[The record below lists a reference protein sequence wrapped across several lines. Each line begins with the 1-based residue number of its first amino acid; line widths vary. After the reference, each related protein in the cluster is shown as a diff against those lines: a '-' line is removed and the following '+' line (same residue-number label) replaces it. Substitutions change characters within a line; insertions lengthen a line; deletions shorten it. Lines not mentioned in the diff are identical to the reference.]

1 MSNQQDGQKRARTG
15 GKDGRMSRREFMAGT
30 SAAAFTFS
38 IMKPGLVRGTEA
50 NSKISMGLI
59 GCGGRG
65 VWLADLCKQHGGY
78 EMVAGADYFGDRVN
92 SFGERFKIPKDRLY
106 ETLSGYQ
113 RLLESDVDAVMVE
126 TPPYFHPEQAAA
138 AVEAGKHVYLAK
150 PIAVDVPGCQ
160 SVGAS
165 GKKATEKKLCFL
177 VDFQTRANEFYIE
190 ALKRVHAGAIGELV
204 FGEAT
209 YHAGFPFNHM
219 VEALAKD
226 PTNSEVR
233 LRSWGLD
240 RVLSGD
246 IITEQN
252 IHTLDV
258 LNWVMD
264 KPPIQ
269 AFGNGG
275 RKFRNEV
282 GDIWGNFTVLFQYSK
297 DVGVTFSSRQSNG
310 YGTDEGIKNR
320 MFGTEGVLE
329 TTYGGKVLIRAA
341 KEDFYRGG
349 ETTNIYTEGAKTNL
363 ATFYDNITGGK
374 FENSTVKPSVQS
386 NLLTVLGRTA
396 AYENRVVTWKE
407 IMSSREKLK
416 IDRKGLKS

>member
-1 MSNQQDGQKRARTG
+1 MKGQQKKTHTG
-15 GKDGRMSRREFMAGT
+15 RNSKQISRRQFVAGA
-30 SAAAFTFS
+30 SAAALTFS
-38 IMKPGLVRGTEA
+38 IIKPQLVRGSQA
-50 NSKISMGLI
+50 NSKISLGII

-65 VWLADLCKQHGGY
+65 VWLADLCRQHGGY
-78 EMVAGADYFGDRVN
+78 EIAAGADYFGDRVN
-92 SFGERFKIPKDRLY
+92 NLGQSFKIPKDRLY
-106 ETLSGYQ
+106 DSLSGY
-113 RLLESDVDAVMVE
+113 RKLLDSDVDAVMIE
-126 TPPYFHPEQAAA
+126 TPPYFHPEQVAA

-160 SVGAS
+160 SIGQS
-165 GKKATEKKLCFL
+165 GEKATENKLCFL

-190 ALKRVHAGAIGELV
+190 ALKRIHTGAIGDLV

-226 PTNSEVR
+226 SQNPENR
-233 LRSWGLD
+233 LRAWGLD

-264 KPPIQ
+264 KPPLQ

-275 RKFRNEV
+275 RKFRNDA
-282 GDIWGNFTVLFQYSK
+282 GNIWGNFTVLFQYTK

-320 MFGTEGVLE
+320 MFGTRGVLE
-329 TTYGGKVLIRAA
+329 TTYGGQVLIRAPQ
-341 KEDFYRGG
+341 EHFYRGG
-349 ETTNIYTEGAKTNL
+349 NTSDIYTEGAKNNI
-363 ATFYDNITGGK
+363 AAFHDNITKGK
-374 FENSTVKPSVQS
+374 FENTTVKPSVQS
-386 NLLTVLGRTA
+386 NLLTILGRTA

-407 IMSSREKLK
+407 IINSREKLQ
-416 IDRKGLKS
+416 IDLKGLKS